1 MKGQHLVIGI
11 VLFVILIV
19 AAIYFSV
26 MAEYNKDQN
35 GMEPTET
42 IIEIIEDSNMKTTP
56 GIEKFRCGFY

>member
-11 VLFVILIV
+11 VLFVIVIV

-26 MAEYNKDQN
+26 MAEYNKDRN

-42 IIEIIEDSNMKTTP
+42 IIEIIEDSN
-56 GIEKFRCGFY
+56 IN